1 MNPSAVALEPIL
13 KQPSDE
19 QQKVIDRIDAQRER
33 LRVRRTE
40 RAHRLALVR
49 REQAVA
55 GQTQAQSN
63 APLWLRT
70 AVVARRYP
78 LGTVL
83 LASAALLVGPRRL
96 VRWAGIGLP
105 LYMRLRG
112 R

>member
-1 MNPSAVALEPIL
+1 MNPSAVASEPIL
-13 KQPSDE
+13 KQPSDA
-19 QQKVIDRIDAQRER
+19 QQKVIDRIGAQRER

-40 RAHRLALVR
+40 RAHRLALAHS
-49 REQAVA
+49 EQQAVA
-55 GQTQAQSN
+55 QHT

-78 LGTVL
+78 LGTAL